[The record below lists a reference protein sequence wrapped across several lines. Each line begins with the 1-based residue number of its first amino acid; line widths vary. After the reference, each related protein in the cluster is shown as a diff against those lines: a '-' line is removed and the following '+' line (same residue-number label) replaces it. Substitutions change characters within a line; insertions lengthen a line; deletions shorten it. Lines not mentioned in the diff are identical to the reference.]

1 MAKKK
6 NKQKK
11 NENGFNIPDSV
22 VEFATIT
29 WDSKV
34 FKKKH
39 AFDYEDKKELKK
51 QHRLWL
57 IDRLPFVI
65 TFLVKYGHINRPE
78 VRNIKEGCFKV
89 LMEEKFIK
97 ALKKELKKGNTIEHI
112 ELIPIIFRE
121 IKLAA
126 RKIDAEALAKDPNA
140 GTIDLSDVDELLVD
154 YILKKK
160 IKKLAKAGIPEAM
173 AFDLL
178 CIIPDKEV
186 LGYSQGY
193 RVRTFFD
200 YLYEQVNKGTIIKM
214 KTLMEALSDA
224 KVVPEKEYTLFILF
238 ALLERKE
245 KFQKITDAQ
254 RVLYSNITTW
264 CFETLNDK
272 NLVSKEALIKLLEN
286 YITVRQ
292 NDDKQGKDG
301 NRRYVLSTIS
311 EQEFERIAA
320 AVKSIISKD
329 ESKKK
334 YL

>member
-1 MAKKK
+1 
-6 NKQKK
+6 
-11 NENGFNIPDSV
+11 
-22 VEFATIT
+22 
-29 WDSKV
+29 
-34 FKKKH
+34 
-39 AFDYEDKKELKK
+39 
-51 QHRLWL
+51 
-57 IDRLPFVI
+57 
-65 TFLVKYGHINRPE
+65 VKYGHINRPE